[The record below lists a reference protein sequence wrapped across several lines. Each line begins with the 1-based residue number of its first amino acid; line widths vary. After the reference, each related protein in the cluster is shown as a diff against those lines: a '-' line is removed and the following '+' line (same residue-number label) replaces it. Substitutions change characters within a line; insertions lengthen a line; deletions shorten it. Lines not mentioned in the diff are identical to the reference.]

1 MPTLTRAIVRPP
13 ADTFANG
20 LTSGTLGS
28 PAYHRAREQHQAY
41 RHALERA
48 GLHVSVLEESRDF
61 PDATFVEDVAVI
73 TGAAAMLTRPGAQG
87 RRGEVELIRDAL
99 SHCQFSLDEMTAP
112 ATLDGGDVCD
122 ADGHFFIGLS
132 ARTNAEG
139 AEQLARWLSVNGCTS
154 TILDIRGIDS
164 LLHFKSGFAFIGDD
178 TMVAVEELS
187 DDPAFRRYR
196 LVRVD
201 PEEAYAANCV
211 RINDRV
217 LLPEGFPKVS
227 RALGGLGFAVELVDV
242 SEFRKM
248 DGGLSCLSL
257 RF

>member
-20 LTSGTLGS
+20 LTSGTLG
-28 PAYHRAREQHQAY
+28 PPDFKKAREQHKAY

-48 GLHVSVLEESRDF
+48 GLRVTELEESRDF
-61 PDATFVEDVAVI
+61 PDATFVEDVAVF
-73 TGAAAMLTRPGAQG
+73 TGTAAMLTRPGAQS
-87 RRGEVELIRDAL
+87 RRGEVGLIRDAL
-99 SHCQFSLDEMTAP
+99 LRCRFSVDEITAP

-132 ARTNAEG
+132 ARTNADG
-139 AEQLARWLSVNGCTS
+139 AEQLAHWLSVNGCTS
-154 TILDIRGIDS
+154 TVIDVGGIDS
-164 LLHFKSGFAFIGDD
+164 LLHFKSGFAYLGDN
-178 TMVAVEELS
+178 TMVAVGDLS
-187 DDPAFRRYR
+187 DHPAFRRYR
-196 LVRVD
+196 LVPVV
-201 PEEAYAANCV
+201 PEEASAANCV

-217 LLPEGFPKVS
+217 LAPAGFPTLA
-227 RALGGLGFAVELVDV
+227 RALGSLGYTVDLVDV
-242 SEFRKM
+242 SEFQKM